1 MGQSTNT
8 TIVRTP
14 EQIGA
19 AIRRLR
25 KLRGITQAELGSRLS
40 LRQAKISEIENGAP
54 GTALNTLYDVLAALE
69 LDLLIQPRNQNKGT
83 NIEDIF

>member
-1 MGQSTNT
+1 MSNYSKT

-25 KLRGITQAELGSRLS
+25 KISGITQKELGSRLS

-54 GTALNTLYDVLAALE
+54 GTALNTLCDVLAALE
-69 LDLLIQPRNQNKGT
+69 LDLLIQPRSQSADT
-83 NIEDIF
+83 RIEDIF

>member
-1 MGQSTNT
+1 MKQSSKI

-54 GTALNTLYDVLAALE
+54 GTALNTLFDVLAALE
-69 LDLLIQPRNQNKGT
+69 LDLLIQPRHQSIGT
-83 NIEDIF
+83 DIEDIF

>member
-1 MGQSTNT
+1 MSKSPKF
-8 TIVRTP
+8 TIIRTP

-40 LRQAKISEIENGAP
+40 LRQAKISEIENGSP
-54 GTALNTLYDVLAALE
+54 GTAMNTLFDVLAALE
-69 LDLLIQPRNQNKGT
+69 LDLLIQPRHESNET
-83 NIEDIF
+83 DIEDIF

>member
-1 MGQSTNT
+1 MKQSTKPA
-8 TIVRTP
+8 IARTP

-25 KLRGITQAELGSRLS
+25 KLRGITQTELGSKLS

-54 GTALNTLYDVLAALE
+54 GTALNTLFDVLAALE
-69 LDLLIQPRNQNKGT
+69 LDLLIQPRHQSKGT
-83 NIEDIF
+83 DIEDIF

>member
-1 MGQSTNT
+1 MYQHSKST
-8 TIVRTP
+8 IIRTP

-25 KLRGITQAELGSRLS
+25 KLRGISQKELGNRLS

-54 GTALNTLYDVLAALE
+54 GTALDTLFDVLAALE
-69 LDLLIQPRNQNKGT
+69 LDLLVQPRNQSLDKG
-83 NIEDIF
+83 IEDIF

>member
-8 TIVRTP
+8 TIVCTP